1 MHLGAPAESQ
11 AGPHQDRYR
20 VVSIP
25 ATDTLFRHTVDPQP
39 YGPPERHGGGQP
51 ASSGGVR

>member
-51 ASSGGVR
+51 ASSGGDR